1 MARELRVP
9 RLYELVVNQICDWI
23 VKGQVRPGDKFPSER
38 ELEAK
43 LGVSRAVL
51 REAFHL
57 LESRG
62 LIYSRHGRGR
72 FVRDLEGSEVEAWL
86 GTPHILRKLEKASL
100 LDVYEVRMDLESE
113 GLELVAKRA
122 SEAELAE
129 IVELFGR
136 SLVDWKRAGIS
147 GTDFELHTAYAEAS
161 HNFMWEQLIKLEI
174 RLVAEFSAPEFSR
187 LILDHRVEDYVNDHG
202 AVVRALKARD
212 GARAAKAMRT
222 HINRTIRMLKA
233 V

>member
-1 MARELRVP
+1 MKELRVP
-9 RLYELVVNQICDWI
+9 RLYELVVNQMCEWI
-23 VKGQVRPGDKFPSER
+23 TKGEVRPGDRFPSER
-38 ELEAK
+38 ELETR

-62 LIYSRHGRGR
+62 LVYSRHGRGR
-72 FVRDLEGSEVEAWL
+72 FVRDLEGSEVQAWL

-100 LDVYEVRMDLESE
+100 LDVYEVRMNMESQ

-122 SEAELAE
+122 SETELDE
-129 IVELFGR
+129 IVKLYDR
-136 SLVDWKRAGIS
+136 HLADWDRVGIS
-147 GTDFELHTAYAEAS
+147 GTDFELHSAYAEAC

-187 LILDHRVEDYVNDHG
+187 LILDHRVEDYVRDHG
-202 AVVRALKARD
+202 AIVRALKVRD
-212 GARAAKAMRT
+212 GERAAQAMRT
-222 HINRTIRMLKA
+222 HINRTIRMLKG